1 MADSVLAQYGLIDY
15 YPSEKFVDFSRGNL
29 QVYEKALG
37 TELLATETH
46 TGPWVAEVGTPRWFS
61 YIRPDTLSAGEGT
74 LDVSLEFKQRQLL
87 HARYLPRT
95 LSCTAMFNPYVTPG
109 FPGVVFDSVDAGF
122 AFAGFV
128 LAVTHDFSAESAT
141 TSVEFNYVRM
151 LDEAACVEIPNPL
164 ESVQMITHDER
175 YLAPVY
181 RSLLGT
187 EGVAD
192 IAGRNRFPMAECG
205 TRTWERWSK
214 SAIRRPALLKPI
226 VVRGAILWGLRI
238 TARLWGLLSAE

>member
-1 MADSVLAQYGLIDY
+1 MMSLAMMYAGAALAPKMLTSGVADSVLAQYGLIDY

-74 LDVSLEFKQRQLL
+74 LDVSLEFKRRFCQRQLL

-122 AFAGFV
+122 AFGSYW
-128 LAVTHDFSAESAT
+128 LSPM
-141 TSVEFNYVRM
+141 TSVLRVRRRVWNSTM
-151 LDEAACVEIPNPL
+151 FAC
-164 ESVQMITHDER
+164 STRQ
-175 YLAPVY
+175 PVW
-181 RSLLGT
+181 
-187 EGVAD
+187 
-192 IAGRNRFPMAECG
+192 RFPIPWNPC
-205 TRTWERWSK
+205 R
-214 SAIRRPALLKPI
+214 
-226 VVRGAILWGLRI
+226 
-238 TARLWGLLSAE
+238 